1 MVSFGLL
8 GIDPLGWLGHL
19 FGGVLGGVAGDVIS
33 AVAGAVANA
42 VGKVVAG
49 LGTLWVRIGTPNLT
63 STDGGSQASDP
74 VAFIQAHLWWYM
86 TALAVLGVL
95 VGSAR
100 MAWQQRTE
108 PGRDVLKGLAVYVA
122 VSGAGVAAIALLVSA
137 ADDFSNWII
146 SQSLNGTSFG
156 ANITVLLGLTGAS
169 AVTGNVLGPILIIV
183 LGLLALL
190 ASLIQIFLMVVRG
203 GMLVIL
209 AGILPTA
216 AAAAI
221 GGLESGRQWLKK
233 SAAWLVAFAL
243 YKPAA
248 AIVYAVAFRLV
259 GSDVFGTGG
268 VVGVVTGLALMLLA
282 LLALPALMRFVTPL
296 VAAVASGGAGGV
308 LGAGVAAAVTMPTG
322 AMRLARGNTGAGA
335 SPQSPG
341 PSGANETPGPGR
353 PRPGGANGSGG
364 ADGSGGPGAAGQP
377 GPTPGPTTGAT
388 AGAVDAAGVSAA
400 PAGNAAAGAA
410 GASGAPGAAAAAGLA
425 GSAGV
430 LAAAVQA
437 PRSTHG
443 TPHPTGSDNA
453 RSGPRGADGDGQ
465 GPSGSAGI

>member
-42 VGKVVAG
+42 VGKVVAD

-63 STDGGSQASDP
+63 STDGGAQASDP

-100 MAWQQRTE
+100 MAWQQRAQ

-137 ADDFSNWII
+137 ADDFSTWII

-190 ASLIQIFLMVVRG
+190 ASLIQIFLMVVRD

-221 GGLESGRQWLKK
+221 GGLDSGRQWLKR

-259 GSDVFGTGG
+259 GSDVFGAGG
-268 VVGVVTGLALMLLA
+268 VVGVVTGLALMLIA

-308 LGAGVAAAVTMPTG
+308 LGAGAAAAVTMPTG
-322 AMRLARGNTGAGA
+322 AMRIARGNTTGAGA
-335 SPQSPG
+335 SPPG
-341 PSGANETPGPGR
+341 PSGANGTPGTGR
-353 PRPGGANGSGG
+353 PGPGGANGSGG

-377 GPTPGPTTGAT
+377 GATPGPTSGAT
-388 AGAVDAAGVSAA
+388 AGVAGASAA
-400 PAGNAAAGAA
+400 PPGNRASDAA
-410 GASGAPGAAAAAGLA
+410 GASGAPGGAAAAGMA
-425 GSAGV
+425 GSAGA

-437 PRSTHG
+437 ARSSSQGAPR
-443 TPHPTGSDNA
+443 PTGSDNA
-453 RSGPRGADGDGQ
+453 RSGPRDADGDGQ
-465 GPSGSAGI
+465 GPSGSAGA

>member
-42 VGKVVAG
+42 VGKVVAD

-63 STDGGSQASDP
+63 STDGGSAPSDP

-100 MAWQQRTE
+100 MAWQQRAE

-122 VSGAGVAAIALLVSA
+122 VSGAGVATIALLVSA
-137 ADDFSNWII
+137 ADDFSTWII

-169 AVTGNVLGPILIIV
+169 AVTGNLLGPILIIV

-221 GGLESGRQWLKK
+221 GGLESGKHWLKK
-233 SAAWLVAFAL
+233 TLAWLVAFAL

-259 GSDVFGTGG
+259 GSDVFGAGG

-308 LGAGVAAAVTMPTG
+308 LGAGAAAAVTMPTG
-322 AMRLARGNTGAGA
+322 AMRLARAHTGAGA
-335 SPQSPG
+335 SAQSPG
-341 PSGANETPGPGR
+341 PSGANGTPGAGRPGPG
-353 PRPGGANGSGG
+353 GT
-364 ADGSGGPGAAGQP
+364 DGSGGSVAAGQP
-377 GPTPGPTTGAT
+377 GTTPGPAPGAAAGTASAAGT
-388 AGAVDAAGVSAA
+388 AGASA
-400 PAGNAAAGAA
+400 PPVGNGAAGAA
-410 GASGAPGAAAAAGLA
+410 GAAGATGAAGAAGMAGAAGAVAAAAQ
-425 GSAGV
+425 
-430 LAAAVQA
+430 AARSSSHGA
-437 PRSTHG
+437 PRA
-443 TPHPTGSDNA
+443 TGSEPG
-453 RSGPRGADGDGQ
+453 RSHPQGGDGDGQ
-465 GPSGSAGI
+465 GPSGSAGA

>member
-1 MVSFGLL
+1 MVA
-8 GIDPLGWLGHL
+8 D
-19 FGGVLGGVAGDVIS
+19 
-33 AVAGAVANA
+33 
-42 VGKVVAG
+42 

-63 STDGGSQASDP
+63 STGGGSAPSDP
-74 VAFIQAHLWWYM
+74 VAFIQTHLWWYM

-100 MAWQQRTE
+100 MAWQQRAE

-122 VSGAGVAAIALLVSA
+122 VSGAGVATIALLVSA
-137 ADDFSNWII
+137 ADDFSTWII

-169 AVTGNVLGPILIIV
+169 AVTGNLLGPILIIV

-221 GGLESGRQWLKK
+221 GGLESGKHWLKR
-233 SAAWLVAFAL
+233 STAWLVAFAL

-259 GSDVFGTGG
+259 GSDVFGAGG

-308 LGAGVAAAVTMPTG
+308 LGAGAAAAVTMPTG
-322 AMRLARGNTGAGA
+322 AMRIARANTGAGA
-335 SPQSPG
+335 GPASPG
-341 PSGANETPGPGR
+341 PSGANGTPGTGRPGPG
-353 PRPGGANGSGG
+353 GT
-364 ADGSGGPGAAGQP
+364 DGSGGPGAAGP
-377 GPTPGPTTGAT
+377 PRPTPGPAPGAT
-388 AGAVDAAGVSAA
+388 AGAAGLSAP
-400 PAGNAAAGAA
+400 PAGNGAA
-410 GASGAPGAAAAAGLA
+410 GPAGTAGASAPGAAAAAGMA
-425 GSAGV
+425 GAAGA

-437 PRSTHG
+437 ARSTSHG
-443 TPHPTGSDNA
+443 AQRATGSEPG
-453 RSGPRGADGDGQ
+453 RSHPQGGDGDGQ
-465 GPSGSAGI
+465 GPSGSAGA